1 LLLREIGKI
10 DAKMI
15 VWGRKRSYL
24 YNYIRSHDKQVEEQ
38 INHEAE
44 WFAAFILFLI
54 GLVLIIILPW
64 TVRFSR
70 DFKYFGVRWLLFF
83 YESYEGRGIFFTVM
97 DALRYADPE
106 FLWIPRT
113 YVIAFFLLLIGI
125 GAFILNLEKATLIL
139 DSLFGLSSLLA
150 TFTTVL
156 EIFYFF
162 SITDRIVFIPIGQLI
177 FFILG
182 LVFIDGKR
190 FPGSLE
196 FLFIVL
202 LFMLAVVTRET
213 LLGIVLPSV
222 LAYGIYKTYNS
233 PALIRRRI
241 NRIIHKSIIQR
252 SPIPESACTRIISE
266 ARKLGKDELRITLLN
281 LMMRSI
287 LHEGR
292 IPEFIIS
299 EARQLGEYEQ
309 VMNELKETISAS
321 HLKRIKE
328 SGSISLGDITSEFIS
343 EQMIYNLISFAM
355 ELGLIDGYFTKDK
368 KRFLTKEYIQNS
380 LKSKLE

>member
-177 FFILG
+177 FFHS
-182 LVFIDGKR
+182 R
-190 FPGSLE
+190 
-196 FLFIVL
+196 
-202 LFMLAVVTRET
+202 TR
-213 LLGIVLPSV
+213 V
-222 LAYGIYKTYNS
+222 Y
-233 PALIRRRI
+233 RW
-241 NRIIHKSIIQR
+241 
-252 SPIPESACTRIISE
+252 
-266 ARKLGKDELRITLLN
+266 
-281 LMMRSI
+281 
-287 LHEGR
+287 
-292 IPEFIIS
+292 
-299 EARQLGEYEQ
+299 
-309 VMNELKETISAS
+309 
-321 HLKRIKE
+321 
-328 SGSISLGDITSEFIS
+328 
-343 EQMIYNLISFAM
+343 
-355 ELGLIDGYFTKDK
+355 
-368 KRFLTKEYIQNS
+368 
-380 LKSKLE
+380 

>member
-10 DAKMI
+10 DAKII
-15 VWGRKRSYL
+15 VGGRKRPYL

-38 INHEAE
+38 ISREAE

-70 DFKYFGVRWLLFF
+70 DFKYFGVKWLLFS
-83 YESYEGRGIFFTVM
+83 YESWEGRGIFFTVM
-97 DALRYADPE
+97 DALRYTDPE

-113 YVIAFFLLLIGI
+113 YVIAFFLLFFGI
-125 GAFILNLEKATLIL
+125 IVFQKG
-139 DSLFGLSSLLA
+139 SLLGLSFLLA

-202 LFMLAVVTRET
+202 LFMLAVATRET

-281 LMMRSI
+281 LMMHSI
-287 LHEGR
+287 LHESR